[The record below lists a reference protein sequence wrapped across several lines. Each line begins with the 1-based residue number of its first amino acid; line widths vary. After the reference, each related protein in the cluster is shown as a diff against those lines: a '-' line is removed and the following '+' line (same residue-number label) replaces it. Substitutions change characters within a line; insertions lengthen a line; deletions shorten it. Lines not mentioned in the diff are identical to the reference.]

1 VRRPT
6 TFFVQTSVS
15 AILDAVNTIFPYR
28 RLAVVDLETTGT
40 AATADSIT
48 EIGIVLIEQGAIVEE
63 WSSLINPEV
72 PIPPEIQALTGI
84 TDAMV
89 RAAPTFR
96 DVADDVL
103 LRLRD
108 ALFVAH
114 NARFDYAFLK
124 NAFRR
129 LGVAYTADVLCTV
142 RLSRKLYP
150 DHASHSLDALI
161 MRHRLHDEER
171 HRALGDARLAW
182 RFIETALREHA
193 HDHVG
198 AVVKS
203 LLKMPSLPPQ
213 LDVDALA
220 NLPEGPG
227 VYLFYGVN
235 DLPIYIGKSVNLR
248 DRVRSHF
255 SSDHR
260 QSNDVRLSMEIR
272 RIGFE
277 ETAGEFGALLR
288 EAELIKRVMPLRNLR
303 LRRNAQL
310 VFVKLDDVS
319 QPVEIVPLADIDLG
333 NTEGLYGPFTAKAR
347 AKAMLLS
354 LAADNALCWKALGA
368 QSIDGP
374 CFARQIKRCR
384 GFCEGLESLAAHNLR
399 LAEALRAHAFPAWP
413 YAHAIG
419 IRETHPEHGWQ
430 RVHVFDQWCY
440 LGTGCDEAE
449 VAEVASRRAEAEF
462 DVDIFR
468 LLRKK
473 LAQHASA
480 SDDVFAIGCKVDAM
494 AD

>member
-1 VRRPT
+1 M
-6 TFFVQTSVS
+6 QE
-15 AILDAVNTIFPYR
+15 IFHHAR
-28 RLAVVDLETTGT
+28 VAVVDLETTGT
-40 AATADSIT
+40 AATADRIT
-48 EIGIVLIEQGAIVEE
+48 EIGIVQIENGVIVEE
-63 WSSLINPEV
+63 WSSLVNPEV
-72 PIPPEIQALTGI
+72 AIPPEIQALTGI

-89 RAAPTFR
+89 QDAPTFEEL
-96 DVADDVL
+96 ADEVHKRIGDH
-103 LRLRD
+103 
-108 ALFVAH
+108 LFIAH
-114 NARFDYAFLK
+114 NARFDYAFVK

-129 LGVAYTADVLCTV
+129 VGIAYTADVLCTV

-150 DHASHSLDALI
+150 GYASHSLDALI
-161 MRHRLHDEER
+161 QRHGLHDEQR

-182 RFIETALREHA
+182 RFIETALREH
-193 HDHVG
+193 DHADVG
-198 AVVKS
+198 AAIKA

-213 LDVDALA
+213 LDGDALA

-272 RIGFE
+272 RIDFE

-310 VFVKLDDVS
+310 VFVKLDNPS
-319 QPVEIVPLADIDLG
+319 APAEIVQLADVDLDQ
-333 NTEGLYGPFTAKAR
+333 TAGLYGPFSAKAR

-354 LAADNALCWKALGA
+354 LAADHALCWKALGA
-368 QSIDGP
+368 QAIDGP

-384 GFCEGLESLAAHNLR
+384 GFCEGVETLAAHNLR
-399 LAEALRAHAFPAWP
+399 LAEALREHAFPAWP

-419 IRETHPEHGWQ
+419 VRETHPEQGWQ
-430 RVHVFDQWCY
+430 RVHVFDRWCY
-440 LGTGCDEAE
+440 LGSARDESDVHE
-449 VAEVASRRAEAEF
+449 IVEARVDAAF

-468 LLRKK
+468 LLRKE
-473 LAQHASA
+473 LERHGHG
-480 SDDVFAIGCKVDAM
+480 DGVVAIPRGKTRTETV
-494 AD
+494 